1 MSRVQELIRVLAEK
15 DVIAR
20 ASIAKADRI
29 CKICGE
35 PSTSFSTPGAELEYS
50 LSMICQSCQDYYF
63 LKEQ

>member
-35 PSTSFSTPGAELEYS
+35 PATSFSTPRAELEYS